1 MQEARTNKTRSTIMQ
16 KVSIRKVKTPISYM
30 QETTEEVLHFSLQ
43 GLLPMGHT
51 LALNTTLGTL
61 SHLVCKQDRPHMLME
76 QQFTTSEI
84 CVLMPLLESYPYY
97 CPYEVLLASFTSG
110 RVTETT
116 IARCRKRLQEAQE
129 AGVWDQEMR
138 PVRNVLSR
146 TRLKT
151 RAFGIEIS
159 SILETGY
166 ILMYM
171 PNHKHTTD

>member
-1 MQEARTNKTRSTIMQ
+1 MQ
-16 KVSIRKVKTPISYM
+16 KASLRKVKSPVRYV
-30 QETTEEVLHFSLQ
+30 QENTEEVLHFSLQ
-43 GLLPMGHT
+43 GLLPPGHT
-51 LALNTTLGTL
+51 LALNASLGTL

-84 CVLMPLLESYPYY
+84 CVLLPLLEAYPYY
-97 CPYEVLLASFTSG
+97 CPYEVLLASFNNG
-110 RVTETT
+110 RVTEAT
-116 IARCRKRLQEAQE
+116 ITRFRQRLQEAQE
-129 AGVWDQEMR
+129 AGIWDIEMR

-171 PNHKHTTD
+171 PNYKQWEI

>member
-1 MQEARTNKTRSTIMQ
+1 MQ
-16 KVSIRKVKTPISYM
+16 KVSLRKVKTPVNYM
-30 QETTEEVLHFSLQ
+30 QDSNEEILHFSLQ
-43 GLLPMGHT
+43 GLLPAGHM

-61 SHLVCKQDRPHMLME
+61 SHLAYIQDRPRMFME

-84 CVLMPLLESYPYY
+84 CVLMPLLEAHPYY
-97 CPYEVLLASFTSG
+97 CPYEVLLSSFNNGRITEAS
-110 RVTETT
+110 V
-116 IARCRKRLQEAQE
+116 ARCRERLQEAQE

-166 ILMYM
+166 ILMYVSQRKQM
-171 PNHKHTTD
+171 QMDA

>member
-1 MQEARTNKTRSTIMQ
+1 MQ
-16 KVSIRKVKTPISYM
+16 KVSLRKVKTPLSYV
-30 QETTEEVLHFSLQ
+30 QDIDEEVMHFSLQ
-43 GLLPMGHT
+43 GLLAPGHT

-61 SHLVCKQDRPHMLME
+61 SHLTCKHDLPYMLME

-84 CVLMPLLESYPYY
+84 CVLLPLLESYPYY

-110 RVTETT
+110 RVTEMT
-116 IARCRKRLQEAQE
+116 IERCRQRLQEAQE

-146 TRLKT
+146 TRIKT
-151 RAFGIEIS
+151 RPFGIEIS

-166 ILMYM
+166 ILMFAT
-171 PNHKHTTD
+171 KRRQAQ